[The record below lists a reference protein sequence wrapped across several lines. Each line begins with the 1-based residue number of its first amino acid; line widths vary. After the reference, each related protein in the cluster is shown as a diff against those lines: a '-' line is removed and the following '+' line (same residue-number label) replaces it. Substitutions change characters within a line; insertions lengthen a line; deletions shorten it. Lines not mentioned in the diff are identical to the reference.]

1 MKVINGGAT
10 QPTSVTKAGLKGC
23 AFGKKKPVSCSMN
36 ASTAVM
42 SSDRNSR
49 LDAPS
54 INAMSIT
61 RSIRNG
67 RGLAIP
73 QMMLTLLRIEPNTPM
88 PATNSPSP
96 AKPVRAGLLVVTTSL
111 MKFST
116 NDTPSLAFKTG
127 ICAKMPSTSLCSKFS
142 IPMKR
147 LESHSSAM
155 ESGNIDM
162 KP

>member
-10 QPTSVTKAGLKGC
+10 QPTSVTNAGLKGC
-23 AFGKKKPVSCSMN
+23 ALGKKKPVSCSMN
-36 ASTAVM
+36 ASTAVI
-42 SSDRNSR
+42 SSERNSR

-54 INAMSIT
+54 ISAMSMT

-67 RGLAIP
+67 RGLAMP
-73 QMMLTLLRIEPNTPM
+73 QMMFTLLRMEPNTPM
-88 PATNSPSP
+88 PATNSPNP
-96 AKPVRAGLLVVTTSL
+96 AKPVSAGLLVDTTSV

-116 NDTPSLAFKTG
+116 NDTPSPAFRTG
-127 ICAKMPSTSLCSKFS
+127 ICAKMPSTSRCSKFS
-142 IPMKR
+142 MPMKR
-147 LESHSSAM
+147 LESHNSAM